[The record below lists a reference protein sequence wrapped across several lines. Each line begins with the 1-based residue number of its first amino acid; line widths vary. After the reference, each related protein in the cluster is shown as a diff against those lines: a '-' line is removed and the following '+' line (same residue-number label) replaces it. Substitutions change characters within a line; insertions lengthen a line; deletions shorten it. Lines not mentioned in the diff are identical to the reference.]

1 MIYVYPTYWILI
13 GKTWTQ
19 KRTIPNEIN
28 HLTFL
33 PVVQKGLHGCFKAF
47 QNGFRCMEGGYG
59 YPVAM
64 TNPIKLGKDTTTCLQ
79 KVISSV
85 GGGVGVVMGQLNPS
99 KSGLNSSWLGRFE
112 LIWLV
117 WLIWLACFMVRLKRK
132 VGSSYFIQN
141 HIELQPKCR
150 YRT

>member
-1 MIYVYPTYWILI
+1 MQLSKYDICISYILDFDR
-13 GKTWTQ
+13 KSWTQ
-19 KRTIPNEIN
+19 KRTIPNKIN

-33 PVVQKGLHGCFKAF
+33 PIFQKGLHGCFKAF

-64 TNPIKLGKDTTTCLQ
+64 ANPIELSKDTTTCLQ
-79 KVISSV
+79 KVFSSV

-99 KSGLNSSWLGRFE
+99 KSGVNSSWLGWFE

-117 WLIWLACFMVRLKRK
+117 WLIWRVWFGWLV
-132 VGSSYFIQN
+132 SW
-141 HIELQPKCR
+141 
-150 YRT
+150 

>member
-19 KRTIPNEIN
+19 KRTIPNKIN

-33 PVVQKGLHGCFKAF
+33 SIFQKGLHGCFKAF

-64 TNPIKLGKDTTTCLQ
+64 ANPIELSKDTTTCLQ
-79 KVISSV
+79 KVFSSI
-85 GGGVGVVMGQLNPS
+85 GGVGGVMGQFQNQ
-99 KSGLNSSWLGRFE
+99 GLTVAGWAGLS
-112 LIWLV
+112 
-117 WLIWLACFMVRLKRK
+117 
-132 VGSSYFIQN
+132 
-141 HIELQPKCR
+141 
-150 YRT
+150 